1 MGAGAY
7 PRPRPQ
13 NPHRMKEI
21 TLIRHAE
28 SQANLDG
35 IWNGQVDG
43 PLSAAGEA
51 SLDAIGKRLHD
62 RKFDLVVCSPLQRAK
77 DTASAFTSDF
87 EVWDRL
93 VELDIGRWEGKARE
107 EIFAKDGDYLRE
119 AIRDRNL
126 PMGFT
131 GESLDEL
138 HRRAIG
144 AIDALAADLGEEG
157 QAAVVTHG
165 GFIQEVLQRYLAGRG
180 QRVHGF
186 AGNTSLTRLIWSF
199 DRLRLAAFND
209 LAHFGPRPTAVSD
222 HLEKGDPVLALVRHG
237 QTRANTEG
245 RWQGQGDW
253 GLDELGHRQAK
264 ALRDWYGTAATVYAS
279 PLGRAFSTAE
289 YLASDGI
296 TTLDGLKELDM
307 GRWEGLTSDEIYET
321 WPDLMGTIYRDG
333 VDLKRGE
340 TGESWGELTGRIR
353 ATVHGLEPVFDEPT
367 VVVAHGGAI
376 RAYVSS
382 LTVTTDSHS
391 ESLYTPAN
399 TAVTHVA
406 LTDAGPLLL
415 DYGVSAHLE
424 SLS

>member
-1 MGAGAY
+1 
-7 PRPRPQ
+7 
-13 NPHRMKEI
+13 MKEI

-62 RKFDLVVCSPLQRAK
+62 RKFDLVVCSPLQRAR

-87 EVWDRL
+87 EVWDHL
-93 VELDIGRWEGKARE
+93 AELDIGRWEGKPRE
-107 EIFAKDGDYLRE
+107 VIFAEDGEYLRE
-119 AIRDRNL
+119 AIGGRQL
-126 PMGFT
+126 PMGFD
-131 GESLDEL
+131 GESLDDL
-138 HRRAIG
+138 HRRATG
-144 AIDALAADLGEEG
+144 AIDALAADLGEDG
-157 QAAVVTHG
+157 RAAVVTHG
-165 GFIQEVLQRYLAGRG
+165 GFIQEVLQRHLAGRG
-180 QRVHGF
+180 HRVHAF
-186 AGNTSLTRLIWSF
+186 AGNTSLTRLVWSW
-199 DRLRLAAFND
+199 DQPRLATFND
-209 LAHFGPRPTAVSD
+209 LAHFGPRPTVVSE

-253 GLDELGHRQAK
+253 GLDELGHRQAL
-264 ALRDWYGTAATVYAS
+264 ALRDWYGTASTVYAS
-279 PLGRAFSTAE
+279 PLGRALSTAE
-289 YLASDGI
+289 YMASNGI
-296 TTLDGLKELDM
+296 VTLDGLKELDM
-307 GRWEGLTSDEIYET
+307 GKWEGLTSDEIYET

-340 TGESWGELTGRIR
+340 SGESWGELTGRIR
-353 ATVHGLEPVFDEPT
+353 DTVHGLQTAVDEPT
-367 VVVAHGGAI
+367 MVVAHGGAI

-406 LTDAGPLLL
+406 LTESGPLLL
-415 DYGVSAHLE
+415 DYAVSAHLE